1 MRLKYLIYIIV
12 PLLVFGAWSF
22 SAKEGNSNARFLEE
36 KSVVEDSAKN
46 ESDEHKIEWLTV
58 EEAMERHAK
67 EPRYWIM
74 DLYTDWCGWCK
85 RMDATTFKDSIITAE
100 IKENFYAVK
109 FNAEAKRDIT
119 VDGKTYKYVPNGRRG
134 YHELAAQILNGK
146 LSYPSFAYFNDKG
159 QKMQVI
165 PGFKTR
171 EQLHPILDYIG
182 NGIYQTTKWEDYMK
196 DYKSPYPGVETAPI
210 PKKEDNTTPK
220 QP

>member
-1 MRLKYLIYIIV
+1 MRVKHILF
-12 PLLVFGAWSF
+12 LLLPAVVFGIWSF
-22 SAKEGNSNARFLEE
+22 TKAETKRDLDSNQSSKEV
-36 KSVVEDSAKN
+36 KDST
-46 ESDEHKIEWLTV
+46 SSKIEKHEIEWISI
-58 EEAMERHAK
+58 EEAMKRHAE

-119 VDGKTYKYVPNGRRG
+119 VDGKTYKFVPNGRRG
-134 YHELAAQILNGK
+134 YHELAAQILDGK
-146 LSYPSFAYFNDKG
+146 LSYPSFAYFNNKG

-182 NGIYQTTKWEDYMK
+182 NGIYQNTRWEDYMK
-196 DYKSPYPGVETAPI
+196 SYKSPYPAPEPVE
-210 PKKEDNTTPK
+210 KKPTPK